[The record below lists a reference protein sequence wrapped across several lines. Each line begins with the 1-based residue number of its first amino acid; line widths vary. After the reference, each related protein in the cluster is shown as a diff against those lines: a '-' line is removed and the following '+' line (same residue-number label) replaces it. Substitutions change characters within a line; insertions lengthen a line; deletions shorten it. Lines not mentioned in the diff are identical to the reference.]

1 MKKLLLVLTL
11 SICSFVM
18 SYSQE
23 SDYFPLSTFNKDI
36 WNPNGHASFDAET
49 GNFIADQYGF
59 GGWKSDTPLDLS
71 GYKYLVMNFNTAPT
85 GTAASVRVFDENSYW
100 VLPARANFVTA
111 TQAVIDLT
119 SAHKT
124 NDAGDTDNGAL
135 NPANIYIVGIWT
147 LGWAGVEG
155 EKTNSVSIKDCYVT
169 NSENYSKT
177 TTSID
182 LLKYDENRLVDVYTL
197 LGERIRSKVLEKN
210 AIRGL
215 AKGIYLIGNKKVL
228 VTDNTK

>member
-23 SDYFPLSTFNKDI
+23 TNYFPLSTFNKDI
-36 WNPNGHASFDAET
+36 WNPNKYASFDAET
-49 GNFIADQYGF
+49 GAFIADQYGF

-71 GYKYLVMNFNTAPT
+71 GYKYLVMNFNTDPA
-85 GTAASVRVFDENSYW
+85 GTAASLRVFDENSYW
-100 VLPARANFVTA
+100 VLPARATFVTA

-119 SAHKT
+119 SVHKT

-135 NPANIYIVGIWT
+135 NPANIYIVGVWT
-147 LGWAGVEG
+147 LGWSGVDG
-155 EKTNSVSIKDCYVT
+155 AKNNAVSIKDCYVT
-169 NSENYSKT
+169 NNEDYSRT
-177 TTSID
+177 TTGID
-182 LLKYDENRLVDVYTL
+182 LLNNDENKLVDVYTL
-197 LGERIRSKVLEKN
+197 LGVRIRSKVLEKQ

-215 AKGIYLIGNKKVL
+215 TKGLYLIGNKKVL